1 MLVKYHTWSMNM
13 FNVLHCGTYRKS
25 LDIVFFGHHQQ
36 LYIFVPRNPRDCQGK
51 SEKML
56 LHVPVECTFS

>member
-1 MLVKYHTWSMNM
+1 M
-13 FNVLHCGTYRKS
+13 FNVLHTGAYRKS
-25 LDIVFFGHHQQ
+25 LDIVFLGHHQQ
-36 LYIFVPRNPRDCQGK
+36 LYIFAPRNPRDCQGK